1 MSEIVVLV
9 DDEPYILHVL
19 AIKLRNAGYDVF
31 TAADGE
37 EAVEV
42 CMNEAPDIIITD
54 YQMPHLNGLEFC
66 RKYCE
71 SSGRKIPAILVT
83 AREFDVEGDEMS
95 ASGIEA
101 VITKPFSP
109 REIVELVRNTLSK
122 YKGGT
127 SNAA

>member
-1 MSEIVVLV
+1 MSEVVVVV

-31 TAADGE
+31 TAADGQ

-42 CMNEAPDIIITD
+42 CLNEAPDLIITD
-54 YQMPHLNGLEFC
+54 YQMPCLDGLEFC
-66 RKYCE
+66 LKYRKF
-71 SSGRKIPAILVT
+71 SGRKIPAILVT
-83 AREFDVEGDEMS
+83 AREFDVESDAMS
-95 ASGIEA
+95 KAGIEL

-109 REIVELVRNTLSK
+109 RRIIELVRNTLDK
-122 YKGGT
+122 YKRP